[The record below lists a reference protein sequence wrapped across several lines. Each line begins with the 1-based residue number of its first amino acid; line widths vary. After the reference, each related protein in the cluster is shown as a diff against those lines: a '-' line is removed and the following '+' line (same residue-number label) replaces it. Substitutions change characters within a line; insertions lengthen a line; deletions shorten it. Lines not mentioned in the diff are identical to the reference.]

1 MNSLPKSEGYEPS
14 LLLCTLGHSAP
25 GFLCWPS
32 TLSGVLPQFWY
43 FFQLLT
49 LWNKTPSPCYFL
61 NQIWFHHFLL
71 SCPSSNPSYVSSLT
85 PSRNR
90 GPFVQALFRQSYPV
104 IMCDFLSLLGD
115 IVLLPPAFQSSLCL
129 RQSSHSLP
137 HDIPWVLGLR
147 VVLSMCQ
154 QRLGTIWTIC
164 SLYVDLVDCVTK
176 RNFLAE
182 GGLWHTPVG
191 RRIDRESR

>member
-1 MNSLPKSEGYEPS
+1 MNSLPKSEGYEPF
-14 LLLCTLGHSAP
+14 LLLWTLGHSAP

-32 TLSGVLPQFWY
+32 TLSGVLSQFWY

-49 LWNKTPSPCYFL
+49 LWNKTPSPCLTFL
-61 NQIWFHHFLL
+61 IKYDFTISFFPVPTPIPHMYPLLLLLGTVVHFL
-71 SCPSSNPSYVSSLT
+71 
-85 PSRNR
+85 
-90 GPFVQALFRQSYPV
+90 QALFRRSYPV

-115 IVLLPPAFQSSLCL
+115 IILLPSAFQSSLCL
-129 RQSSHSLP
+129 WQSSHSLF
-137 HDIPWVLGLR
+137 HGLPWVLGLR

-154 QRLGTIWTIC
+154 QTLGTISTFC

-182 GGLWHTPVG
+182 GDCDTRLWV
-191 RRIDRESR
+191 EE